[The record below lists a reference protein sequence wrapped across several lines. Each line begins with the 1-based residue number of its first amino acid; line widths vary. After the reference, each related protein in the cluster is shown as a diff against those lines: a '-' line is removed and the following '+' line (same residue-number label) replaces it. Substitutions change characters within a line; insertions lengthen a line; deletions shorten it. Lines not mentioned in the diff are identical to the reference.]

1 MACARP
7 VVVTDVGAAAAV
19 VGDGRAGLVVAP
31 KDPEAL
37 AAAVTRLLR
46 DRAAAAR
53 LGSTGRR
60 LIEERYALRET
71 VGAYLALCRG
81 TDRGGPRS

>member
-37 AAAVTRLLR
+37 AVALTRLLTER
-46 DRAAAAR
+46 DTAGR
-53 LGSTGRR
+53 LGATARQ
-60 LIEERYALRET
+60 LIKQRYDLRET
-71 VGAYLALCRG
+71 VAAYLELCRAEG
-81 TDRGGPRS
+81 RP